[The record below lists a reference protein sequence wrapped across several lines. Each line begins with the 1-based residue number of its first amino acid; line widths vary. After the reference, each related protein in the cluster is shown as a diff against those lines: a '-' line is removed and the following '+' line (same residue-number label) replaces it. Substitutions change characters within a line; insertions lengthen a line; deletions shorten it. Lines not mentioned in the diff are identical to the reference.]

1 MTQLTLA
8 LDQFER
14 VRVTVDSA
22 IDFHSSAAER
32 ELKAMAEHSRRSLGQ
47 RVRWAEW
54 RAAK

>member
-8 LDQFER
+8 IDQFER
-14 VRVTVDSA
+14 VRVMVDSA

-47 RVRWAEW
+47 IVRWAEW

>member
-1 MTQLTLA
+1 MTQLTIA

-14 VRVTVDSA
+14 VRVMVDSA

-32 ELKAMAEHSRRSLGQ
+32 ELKAEFEHERRSLGQ

>member
-1 MTQLTLA
+1 MTQLTID
-8 LDQFER
+8 LDRFER
-14 VRVTVDSA
+14 VRVMVDSA
-22 IDFHSSAAER
+22 IDFHSAAAER

>member
-14 VRVTVDSA
+14 VRVMVDSA

-32 ELKAMAEHSRRSLGQ
+32 ELKAEFEHERRSLGK

>member
-1 MTQLTLA
+1 MTQLNLG
-8 LDQFER
+8 LDRFER

-32 ELKAMAEHSRRSLGQ
+32 ELKAEFEHERRSLGQ
-47 RVRWAEW
+47 IFRWAEW

>member
-1 MTQLTLA
+1 MTQLTIG

-14 VRVTVDSA
+14 VRVMVDSA

-47 RVRWAEW
+47 RVRWVKW
-54 RAAK
+54 RAAN

>member
-47 RVRWAEW
+47 RVRWVKW
-54 RAAK
+54 RAAN

>member
-1 MTQLTLA
+1 MTQLNLG
-8 LDQFER
+8 LDRFER

-54 RAAK
+54 RLAK